1 MPYDQ
6 FNQILEEFEQK
17 FQDLEK
23 QLSKKNDQCVRFSK
37 AFDELRDIQKKLENE
52 VQMRQEENQL
62 MNQEMEE

>member
-52 VQMRQEENQL
+52 VQMR
-62 MNQEMEE
+62 